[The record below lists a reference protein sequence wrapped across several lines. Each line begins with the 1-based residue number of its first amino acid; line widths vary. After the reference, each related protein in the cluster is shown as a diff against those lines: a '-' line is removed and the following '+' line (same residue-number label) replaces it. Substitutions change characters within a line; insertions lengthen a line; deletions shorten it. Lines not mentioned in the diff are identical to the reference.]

1 MLVRDFATKLAAL
14 DALHLASV
22 KNAGVALAT

>member
-14 DALHLASV
+14 GALHLASV
-22 KNAGVALAT
+22 KTVGAT